1 MAGHNRLLSYSVGHF
16 RSTDF
21 FPPPH
26 SYVFPFLSPLPPRT
40 MAVHRGFFFFLAI
53 SSSIDDSTGRIE
65 PVASNRWYTSF
76 DRTAR
81 RYADEIAYGYRH
93 GPMQMYPGIDLWYST
108 RRATAWG
115 GVQPGPQD
123 KLEFMRRF
131 TSPDTLLTS
140 VTWPF
145 TAAKSAPEDHN
156 EQKRLSR
163 GNRFSIRSNG
173 GG

>member
-26 SYVFPFLSPLPPRT
+26 SYVFPFLSLLERWPFI
-40 MAVHRGFFFFLAI
+40 ADFFFFLAI

-81 RYADEIAYGYRH
+81 RYADEIAYGYRR